1 MATINT
7 ATGPIDSS
15 ELGFTLSHEHVI
27 LTSAGIPQVFPDF
40 VDRDGTIERAV
51 RDLKAAHD
59 AGVRTIIDVTTMDL
73 GRDVELLATV
83 SRESGV
89 NIICATGIWIDIPRL
104 FWTANVDSVAK
115 LFVREIRDGMEATGI
130 KPGVIK
136 VATNVGGV
144 TPEGEKILRAA
155 ARASLETGI
164 PISTHTFAP
173 ERSGNEQMAIF
184 EDEKLDLSLV
194 CIGHSDDSTDLDYLA
209 AVASKGAWLG
219 MDHLTFEYR
228 EALVDLKTRLA
239 TIKQLID
246 GGFADRLM
254 FGHDWGVELPILDPK
269 VIATRD
275 AYNPHGYGFVSKVV
289 IPQLKDL
296 GVTDETVQKIMVEN
310 PRRYLEGGN

>member
-104 FWTANVDSVAK
+104 FWMANVDSVAK

-184 EDEKLDLSLV
+184 EDEKLEPQPGL
-194 CIGHSDDSTDLDYLA
+194 HRPQRRQ
-209 AVASKGAWLG
+209 
-219 MDHLTFEYR
+219 HR
-228 EALVDLKTRLA
+228 PRL
-239 TIKQLID
+239 
-246 GGFADRLM
+246 
-254 FGHDWGVELPILDPK
+254 
-269 VIATRD
+269 
-275 AYNPHGYGFVSKVV
+275 
-289 IPQLKDL
+289 
-296 GVTDETVQKIMVEN
+296 
-310 PRRYLEGGN
+310 PRRRSQQRRMARHGPPDLRVSRSAGRPEDPTSDHQAAHRRRLCRQTHVRT